1 MILSLMTKL
10 MDSSR
15 IILVHTIVDHL
26 ARHDTVDIFSK
37 HWKEQSRWKDV
48 RHSLAQE
55 TRSRVTM
62 CRHI

>member
-48 RHSLAQE
+48 RHSLA
-55 TRSRVTM
+55 
-62 CRHI
+62 